1 MSSIYSIEL
10 DQMKTKE
17 VNGFFFIK
25 NKIFAL
31 YHAKKLSPLQENT
44 QWFWL
49 HT

>member
-1 MSSIYSIEL
+1 ME
-10 DQMKTKE
+10 TKE
-17 VNGFFFIK
+17 VNVFFIK

-49 HT
+49 QTHK